1 MRQVARGNVVCCFL
15 SHVNSLSLSLL
26 PLPSY
31 FSLVERASFSR
42 FYPSDIIEGSY
53 LVVVVE
59 EGKEERCVGASIE
72 CQLLKIS
79 QYRAIQ
85 HVPYSSH
92 ITILWVHTPV

>member
-1 MRQVARGNVVCCFL
+1 MLSVAFFPTL
-15 SHVNSLSLSLL
+15 TLSLSLSLL
-26 PLPSY
+26 PLPSS
-31 FSLVERASFSR
+31 FSLVERASFHIVSR

-79 QYRAIQ
+79 QYRAIK